1 MSVIPATVRVPT
13 INERQRVP
21 QAAIAEVVRHI
32 VELYR
37 PERLILFGSYAYG
50 DPRPESDVDLLVVMD
65 TELRESEQAVQIL
78 QSIEHHFGIDL
89 IVRTPENLEHRL
101 ALGNSFLTEIV
112 ERGEV
117 LYERSLA

>member
-89 IVRTPENLEHRL
+89 IVRTPESLEHRL
-101 ALGNSFLTEIV
+101 ALGDSFLTEIV